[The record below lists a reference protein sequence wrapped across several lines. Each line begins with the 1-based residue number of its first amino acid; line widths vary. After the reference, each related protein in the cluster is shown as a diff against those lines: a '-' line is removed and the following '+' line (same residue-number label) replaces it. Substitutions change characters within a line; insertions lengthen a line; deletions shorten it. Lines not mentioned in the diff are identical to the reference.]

1 MHLFPAK
8 ERVMQEIGN
17 LLERAGPALGM
28 LFMFLVVAIMLGS
41 FAVSIPRLL
50 HRENHHFA

>member
-1 MHLFPAK
+1 MQPLPAK

-17 LLERAGPALGM
+17 LIEQAGPALGM

>member
-1 MHLFPAK
+1 
-8 ERVMQEIGN
+8 MQEIGN
-17 LLERAGPALGM
+17 LIEQAGPALGM